1 MIIEDN
7 FLDNQSF
14 SNLKSLILDT
24 EFPWRLR
31 KQMTDDDNNYY
42 FSYSFFNNNTINSPH
57 YEGHILPILNKLNCN
72 AVVEVRANLMLSD
85 LFSSESGFHTDC
97 SFKCNT
103 AILYLNTCDGGTEL
117 ILDNQGKK
125 IVESKENRLI
135 MFDSMIKHRSKKS
148 NNSKERY
155 VLNFNYF

>member
-7 FLDNQSF
+7 FLDKQSF

-57 YEGHILPILNKLNCN
+57 YEGHILPILNKLKCN
-72 AVVEVRANLMLSD
+72 AVVEGPLTA
-85 LFSSESGFHTDC
+85 
-97 SFKCNT
+97 
-103 AILYLNTCDGGTEL
+103 AILVAVD
-117 ILDNQGKK
+117 
-125 IVESKENRLI
+125 
-135 MFDSMIKHRSKKS
+135 KS
-148 NNSKERY
+148 LTSDQEEPFHNST
-155 VLNFNYF
+155 FAI